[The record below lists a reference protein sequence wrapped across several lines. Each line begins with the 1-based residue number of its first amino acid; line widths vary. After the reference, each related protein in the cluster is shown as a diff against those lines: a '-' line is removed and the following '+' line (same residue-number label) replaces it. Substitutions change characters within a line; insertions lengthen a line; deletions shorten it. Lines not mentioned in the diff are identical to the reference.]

1 MKMTKI
7 IILLLFAF
15 GLIATAFQHV
25 SASNDGEPWTKQQ
38 LLEPTDLAKT
48 INNPKAVQPL
58 IYCVGPQAII
68 KNSIEIGSAQVPSN
82 LYNFKQQIS
91 RLPKNANIVIYCGCC
106 PFDVCPNVRPAVNL
120 LKEMKFTNFKLLNL
134 PRNIKVDWID
144 HGYPV
149 AE

>member
-1 MKMTKI
+1 MKKTKI
-7 IILLLFAF
+7 IILSLFA
-15 GLIATAFQHV
+15 LAYIATAFQ
-25 SASNDGEPWTKQQ
+25 SIKSKGQDEPWTKQQ

-48 INNPKAVQPL
+48 LNNTKAAQPM

-68 KNSIEIGSAQVPSN
+68 KNSVEIGSAQVPAN
-82 LYNFKQQIS
+82 LKNFKQQIS

-120 LKEMKFTNFKLLNL
+120 LNEMKFMNFKLLNL
-134 PRNIKVDWID
+134 PHNIKVDWID

-149 AE
+149 TE

>member
-1 MKMTKI
+1 MKKTKI
-7 IILLLFAF
+7 IILSFFAF
-15 GLIATAFQHV
+15 AFMTIGFQSV
-25 SASNDGEPWTKQQ
+25 NAQNANEPWSQQQ
-38 LLEPTDLAKT
+38 LLASATLAKT
-48 INNPKAVQPL
+48 INNTKAAQPM

-82 LYNFKQQIS
+82 LMNFKNQIS
-91 RLPKNANIVIYCGCC
+91 RLAKNTNIVIYCGCC

-144 HGYPV
+144 QGYPV
-149 AE
+149 AQ

>member
-1 MKMTKI
+1 MKKTKI
-7 IILLLFAF
+7 IILSFFAF
-15 GLIATAFQHV
+15 AFMTIGFQSV
-25 SASNDGEPWTKQQ
+25 NAQNANEPWSQQQ
-38 LLEPTDLAKT
+38 LLAPATLAKT
-48 INNPKAVQPL
+48 INNTKAIQPI

-82 LYNFKQQIS
+82 LMNFKNQIS
-91 RLPKNANIVIYCGCC
+91 RLAKNTNIVIYCGCC

-144 HGYPV
+144 QGYPV
-149 AE
+149 AQ

>member
-1 MKMTKI
+1 MKKTKI
-7 IILLLFAF
+7 IISLFAF
-15 GLIATAFQHV
+15 AYIAIAFQSV
-25 SASNDGEPWTKQQ
+25 TAQNSSEPWTQQQ
-38 LLEPTDLAKT
+38 LLAPAALAKT
-48 INNPKAVQPL
+48 ITNSKAPQPM

-82 LYNFKQQIS
+82 LMNFKQQIS

-120 LKEMKFTNFKLLNL
+120 LNEMKFTNFKLLNL

-149 AE
+149 AQ

>member
-1 MKMTKI
+1 MKKTKI
-7 IILLLFAF
+7 IIISLFAF
-15 GLIATAFQHV
+15 AYIAIAFQSV
-25 SASNDGEPWTKQQ
+25 TAQNSSEPWTQQQ
-38 LLEPTDLAKT
+38 LLAPAALAKT
-48 INNPKAVQPL
+48 ITNSRAPQPM

-82 LYNFKQQIS
+82 LMNFKQQIS
-91 RLPKNANIVIYCGCC
+91 RLAKNANIVIYCGCC

>member
-1 MKMTKI
+1 MKKTNSI
-7 IILLLFAF
+7 VILLFA
-15 GLIATAFQHV
+15 IAFFATTFQSVTAQN
-25 SASNDGEPWTKQQ
+25 ASEPWTQQQ
-38 LLEPTDLAKT
+38 LIAPATLAKT
-48 INNPKAVQPL
+48 INNSKATKPL
-58 IYCVGPQAII
+58 VYCIGPQAVI

-82 LYNFKQQIS
+82 LRNFKQQIS

-120 LKEMKFTNFKLLNL
+120 LNEMKFTNFKLLNL

>member
-1 MKMTKI
+1 MKKTKI
-7 IILLLFAF
+7 IILSLFALAF
-15 GLIATAFQHV
+15 FATTFQRV
-25 SASNDGEPWTKQQ
+25 TAQNSSEPWTQQQ
-38 LLEPTDLAKT
+38 LLAPSALAKT
-48 INNPKAVQPL
+48 INNTKAAQPL
-58 IYCVGPQAII
+58 VYCIGPQAII

-82 LYNFKQQIS
+82 LKNFKQQIS

-144 HGYPV
+144 QGYPV

>member
-1 MKMTKI
+1 MKKSKI
-7 IILLLFAF
+7 IILSFLAFAY
-15 GLIATAFQHV
+15 IATAFQSITAKNV
-25 SASNDGEPWTKQQ
+25 GEPWTKQQ

-48 INNPKAVQPL
+48 LNNTKAAQPM

-82 LYNFKQQIS
+82 LMNFKQQIS

-120 LKEMKFTNFKLLNL
+120 LNEMKFTNFKLLNL

-149 AE
+149 AQ

>member
-1 MKMTKI
+1 MKKTKI
-7 IILLLFAF
+7 IILSLFAF
-15 GLIATAFQHV
+15 AYIATAFQ
-25 SASNDGEPWTKQQ
+25 SITTKNEGEPWTKQQ

-48 INNPKAVQPL
+48 INNPKAVQPM
-58 IYCVGPQAII
+58 IYCIGPQAII

-82 LYNFKQQIS
+82 LMNFKQQIS

-149 AE
+149 AQ